1 MASSIPDCTKNKT
14 MSLKNEER
22 VWIMIEEM
30 TQVVQAGWLKQ
41 VREGKGKEQFTHWEF
56 SCLELRVN

>member
-1 MASSIPDCTKNKT
+1 
-14 MSLKNEER
+14 
-22 VWIMIEEM
+22 MIEEM